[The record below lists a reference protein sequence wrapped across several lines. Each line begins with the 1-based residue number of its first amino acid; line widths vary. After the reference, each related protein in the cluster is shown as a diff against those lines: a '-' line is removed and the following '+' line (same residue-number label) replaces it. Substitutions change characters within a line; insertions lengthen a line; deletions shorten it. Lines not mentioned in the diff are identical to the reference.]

1 MRSVTGPH
9 AGLRDEDI
17 MLRQATIAAFATA
30 LVASGTAATAQG
42 VVQGSRQGEAAG
54 ERVGGPVGGVV
65 GSVIGGVVGGVNGA
79 VDGILGRDAR
89 PRFREYVVREN
100 RPSYTFGND
109 VRVGVM
115 LPDTG
120 ITYYE
125 VPAEYGSGYRY
136 TVLNG
141 RTVLVDRTTNRVVE
155 VID

>member
-1 MRSVTGPH
+1 MMKRVLG
-9 AGLRDEDI
+9 AVAL
-17 MLRQATIAAFATA
+17 LCVIAVPA
-30 LVASGTAATAQG
+30 LAQG

-54 ERVGGPVGGVV
+54 ERVGGPVGGVL

-79 VDGILGRDAR
+79 IDGIMGRDAR
-89 PRFREYVVREN
+89 PRFREYVAREN
-100 RPSYTFGND
+100 RPSHTFGND

-120 ITYYE
+120 VTYYE
-125 VPAEYGSGYRY
+125 VPAEYGTRGYRY

-141 RTVLVDRTTNRVVE
+141 RYVLVDPTTNRVVE

>member
-1 MRSVTGPH
+1 MTKHV
-9 AGLRDEDI
+9 L
-17 MLRQATIAAFATA
+17 AAFA
-30 LVASGTAATAQG
+30 LASVLAGPASAQG

-100 RPSYTFGND
+100 RPSYRFGDD

-120 ITYYE
+120 VTYYE
-125 VPAEYGSGYRY
+125 VPAEFGARGYRY

-141 RTVLVDRTTNRVVE
+141 RYVLVDPATNRVVE

>member
-1 MRSVTGPH
+1 MLNRFVAMVALASAVAGPV
-9 AGLRDEDI
+9 L
-17 MLRQATIAAFATA
+17 
-30 LVASGTAATAQG
+30 AQG

-54 ERVGGPVGGVV
+54 ERVGGPVGGIV
-65 GSVIGGVVGGVNGA
+65 GGVIGGVVGGVNGA
-79 VDGILGRDAR
+79 VDGIMGRDAR

-120 ITYYE
+120 VTYYE
-125 VPAEYGSGYRY
+125 VPAEYGTRGYRY

-141 RTVLVDRTTNRVVE
+141 RYVLVDPTTNRVVE